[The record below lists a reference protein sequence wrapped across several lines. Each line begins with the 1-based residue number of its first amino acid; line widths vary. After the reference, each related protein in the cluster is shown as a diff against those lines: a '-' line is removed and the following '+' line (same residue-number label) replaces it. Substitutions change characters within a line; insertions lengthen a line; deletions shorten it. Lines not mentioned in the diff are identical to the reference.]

1 MQDKKFDKD
10 VDQMADFFQN
20 LNDKS
25 GELAPR
31 DVKGKD
37 YGWDGGV
44 SSSQR
49 CYELI

>member
-1 MQDKKFDKD
+1 
-10 VDQMADFFQN
+10 
-20 LNDKS
+20 
-25 GELAPR
+25 LAPR

-49 CYELI
+49 CYELIWKNINW